1 MAKVKKIEDIVVTML
16 FLMFFGVVL
25 VGIDQ
30 WIGAFRPTQ
39 TFETGPKLF
48 PVILASLAV
57 VLSISILIGQI
68 LKYRSAEGSDQK
80 EEAKEETKE
89 ETITPLLKQY
99 VLWATLLSLF
109 IFIYAME
116 YVGFLV
122 SSVFLLFALQYI
134 LGNRSLLKVALFS
147 VGIIA
152 VNFLIFIQLLQIQLP
167 RGAGIFEQ
175 FSQLFY

>member
-1 MAKVKKIEDIVVTML
+1 MGKVKRIEDIVVTML
-16 FLMFFGVVL
+16 FLIFFGVVL

-48 PVILASLAV
+48 PVILASIAV

-68 LKYRSAEGSDQK
+68 LKYRSTEGSDQK
-80 EEAKEETKE
+80 EEAKEEM
-89 ETITPLLKQY
+89 ITPLLKQY

-152 VNFLIFIQLLQIQLP
+152 VNFLVFIQLLQIQLP